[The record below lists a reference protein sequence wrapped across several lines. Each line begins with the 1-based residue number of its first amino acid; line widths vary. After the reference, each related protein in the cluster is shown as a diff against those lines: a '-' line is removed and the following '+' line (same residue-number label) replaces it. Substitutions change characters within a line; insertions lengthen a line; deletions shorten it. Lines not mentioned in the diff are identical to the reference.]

1 MTMMCELK
9 NRALDSKAWPQRTH
23 AIECA
28 WAAKGQ
34 VAEAERPVYQ
44 SPDASFT
51 SLLLLPAQAS
61 WAPVGSS
68 SGRELFAGCA
78 STMPSLALIARSEA
92 NKYVYHQEKSG
103 ASSRLTAFR
112 LRYKGRLCVD
122 FPCLASMRSEI
133 TLDIRDINFGTTIS
147 ENSENHTGKPLAAS
161 AFNRVHYNNNR
172 RAHTDRS
179 PLITP

>member
-1 MTMMCELK
+1 MAAAHSRYRVCVGRKRPSGGGREARLPISRRFLHEPTIIT
-9 NRALDSKAWPQRTH
+9 RARVL
-23 AIECA
+23 
-28 WAAKGQ
+28 
-34 VAEAERPVYQ
+34 
-44 SPDASFT
+44 
-51 SLLLLPAQAS
+51 
-61 WAPVGSS
+61 GSS

-103 ASSRLTAFR
+103 ASSSSRHLDLDTE
-112 LRYKGRLCVD
+112 GDCVLI

-133 TLDIRDINFGTTIS
+133 TLDIHDINFGTTIS